1 MLFLSVQTRLCIC
14 SAPALRDW
22 RCFLL
27 SRKWETVQWIFFLK
41 RNRYTSR
48 YSWNES
54 KESFHCRYRWI
65 SIGRI
70 HEDIA
75 YSLDSSIEVGSLR
88 PRKYVSCTSRV
99 WRNFRLAKQFKRQIH
114 QRWTVTDKKIGKTKR
129 KKAKEEGIDSVYVHN
144 VRVLRGVGVPPGGAA
159 PRRATA
165 RRCDYK

>member
-27 SRKWETVQWIFFLK
+27 SRKWETVQWIFFK
-41 RNRYTSR
+41 RERDR
-48 YSWNES
+48 YSWIMERV
-54 KESFHCRYRWI
+54 ERSFPLNICHNREDLRGYRPFPRLIPDRSCRTK
-65 SIGRI
+65 
-70 HEDIA
+70 
-75 YSLDSSIEVGSLR
+75 L
-88 PRKYVSCTSRV
+88 RKYSCTYSCGD
-99 WRNFRLAKQFKRQIH
+99 FRLPVQAKHKRQI
-114 QRWTVTDKKIGKTKR
+114 RRTVTDKKIETKGKR
-129 KKAKEEGIDSVYVHN
+129 KEEAKEEGIHLVYAHN